1 MSGAA
6 AQSRHLLPEGKFM
19 SVHSNVNLESMRV
32 DLVGSLLRPQSV
44 KDAFVAFGDGKIT
57 ETQLKETQ
65 DQAIRDV
72 IAKQVGHNLPIV
84 VDGEFRRT
92 SFMESFSVVA
102 GVEEWQAGVKTYHEL
117 LKRMER
123 DESVTHKGQD
133 PILLNRKRVTQ
144 RLKLVRNSLLDD
156 FQFTQSLTNQPVKVT
171 LIGPDR
177 IQQCYDAE
185 ASRAVYSNTA
195 EFLRDVVTVEHE
207 MIEQLSQAG
216 CRYIG
221 IDAPGYTAY
230 VDPNSVAAMRSRG
243 EDPMEVMERSI
254 QADNEI
260 IAGFADAIFGI
271 HICRGNRQS
280 MWHREGHYDA
290 IAEKLFAGLQHQRL
304 LLEYDT
310 DRAGSF
316 EPLRFVPK
324 GKIAVLGLITTKVG
338 RVESVDELWRRID
351 EAARYLSLEQLA
363 ISPQCG
369 FASSLRGNLLTEDE
383 QFRKLDVMIE
393 VARRVWDA

>member
-57 ETQLKETQ
+57 ETQLKEAQ

-156 FQFTQSLTNQPVKVT
+156 FQFT
-171 LIGPDR
+171 
-177 IQQCYDAE
+177 
-185 ASRAVYSNTA
+185 
-195 EFLRDVVTVEHE
+195 
-207 MIEQLSQAG
+207 
-216 CRYIG
+216 
-221 IDAPGYTAY
+221 
-230 VDPNSVAAMRSRG
+230 
-243 EDPMEVMERSI
+243 
-254 QADNEI
+254 
-260 IAGFADAIFGI
+260 
-271 HICRGNRQS
+271 
-280 MWHREGHYDA
+280 
-290 IAEKLFAGLQHQRL
+290 
-304 LLEYDT
+304 
-310 DRAGSF
+310 
-316 EPLRFVPK
+316 
-324 GKIAVLGLITTKVG
+324 
-338 RVESVDELWRRID
+338 
-351 EAARYLSLEQLA
+351 
-363 ISPQCG
+363 
-369 FASSLRGNLLTEDE
+369 
-383 QFRKLDVMIE
+383 
-393 VARRVWDA
+393 